1 MMMGNRGGDYAARV
15 KSFIWCFFFCRDE
28 FLIKMNKIFYNLLF

>member
-1 MMMGNRGGDYAARV
+1 MLLELRV
-15 KSFIWCFFFCRDE
+15 LFGVFFFCRDE